1 MVGLLKLSFL
11 YRHPS
16 PLFSLFVQLLRFHIP
31 VTMAP
36 SFMTIDTNDMDL
48 TPSEPMANTKRT
60 LLLAPPSIASQEDKL
75 RGIFTTFDRSTTDL
89 QMLDRLSA
97 GFVSLPAS
105 TYDLVLILTDTDG
118 TRRSEALKLLTRDV
132 YTTLVPAMKPGA
144 KLQTQDSALNASD
157 AMEAVL
163 AGLVQSDNGFEK
175 PNFEPSAAVPLK
187 FGLKKKNKT
196 QTPTPAPASAPAPT
210 GISTLP
216 TGFGFDGPGMDH
228 DRDSEDELIN
238 EDTLL
243 TEEDLTRPIMPRTH
257 SPIYN
262 SAHTISIANI
272 LPAPECQP
280 KTGRRRRAC
289 KDCTCGLA
297 DRLEA
302 EDKERRANA
311 DKELNVMKLDTGD
324 LNELDFTVEG
334 KTGSCGSC
342 ALGDAFRCDGCPYM
356 GLPAFKPGQEVQILN
371 DVAQF

>member
-1 MVGLLKLSFL
+1 MDVD
-11 YRHPS
+11 
-16 PLFSLFVQLLRFHIP
+16 FSTPKPVQ
-31 VTMAP
+31 A
-36 SFMTIDTNDMDL
+36 
-48 TPSEPMANTKRT
+48 KRT
-60 LLLAPPSIASQEDKL
+60 LLLAPPSIATQEDKL
-75 RGIFTTFDRSTTDL
+75 RDLFSTFDRSITDL

-97 GFVSLPAS
+97 GVVSLPAT

-132 YTTLVPAMKPGA
+132 YATLVPSMKPGA

-175 PNFEPSAAVPLK
+175 PSFDPSAAVPLK
-187 FGLKKKNKT
+187 FGLKKKNK
-196 QTPTPAPASAPAPT
+196 PTAPAAVPVIPSF
-210 GISTLP
+210 P
-216 TGFGFDGPGMDH
+216 TGFAAPMGIDSPTNH
-228 DRDSEDELIN
+228 DRDDDDELIN

-243 TEEDLTRPIMPRTH
+243 SEEDLTRPIMP
-257 SPIYN
+257 P
-262 SAHTISIANI
+262 
-272 LPAPECQP
+272 PECQP

-297 DRLEA
+297 DKLEA

-324 LNELDFTVEG
+324 LAELDFTVEG

-371 DVAQF
+371 DVAQL

>member
-1 MVGLLKLSFL
+1 
-11 YRHPS
+11 
-16 PLFSLFVQLLRFHIP
+16 
-31 VTMAP
+31 MAP
-36 SFMTIDTNDMDL
+36 SFITIDSNDMDVDFS
-48 TPSEPMANTKRT
+48 TPKPVQAKRT
-60 LLLAPPSIASQEDKL
+60 LLLAPPSIATQEDKL
-75 RGIFTTFDRSTTDL
+75 RGLFSTFDRSITDL

-97 GFVSLPAS
+97 GLVSLSAT

-132 YTTLVPAMKPGA
+132 YATLVPAMKPGA

-157 AMEAVL
+157 AMEAIL

-175 PNFEPSAAVPLK
+175 PSFDPSAAVPLK
-187 FGLKKKNKT
+187 FGLKKKNK
-196 QTPTPAPASAPAPT
+196 PTPPAAVPVIPSF
-210 GISTLP
+210 P
-216 TGFGFDGPGMDH
+216 TGFAAPMGIDSPTNH
-228 DRDSEDELIN
+228 DRDDEDELIN

-243 TEEDLTRPIMPRTH
+243 SEEDLTRPIMP
-257 SPIYN
+257 P
-262 SAHTISIANI
+262 
-272 LPAPECQP
+272 PECQP

-297 DRLEA
+297 DKLEA

-311 DKELNVMKLDTGD
+311 DKELNVLKLDTGD
-324 LNELDFTVEG
+324 LAELDFTVEG

-371 DVAQF
+371 DVAQL

>member
-1 MVGLLKLSFL
+1 
-11 YRHPS
+11 
-16 PLFSLFVQLLRFHIP
+16 
-31 VTMAP
+31 MAP
-36 SFMTIDTNDMDL
+36 SFITIDANDMDVDFS
-48 TPSEPMANTKRT
+48 TSKPVQAKRT
-60 LLLAPPSIASQEDKL
+60 LLLAPPPPS
-75 RGIFTTFDRSTTDL
+75 TFDRSTTDL

-97 GFVSLPAS
+97 GVVSLPAT

-118 TRRSEALKLLTRDV
+118 TRRSEALQLLTRNV
-132 YTTLVPAMKPGA
+132 YTTLVPAMKAGA

-187 FGLKKKNKT
+187 FGLKKKNKP
-196 QTPTPAPASAPAPT
+196 TPTAVPS
-210 GISTLP
+210 IP
-216 TGFGFDGPGMDH
+216 TGFAAPMGIDSPATNH
-228 DRDSEDELIN
+228 DRDEDDELIN

-243 TEEDLTRPIMPRTH
+243 SEEDLTRPIMP
-257 SPIYN
+257 P
-262 SAHTISIANI
+262 
-272 LPAPECQP
+272 PECQP

-297 DRLEA
+297 DKLEA

-371 DVAQF
+371 DVAQL

>member
-1 MVGLLKLSFL
+1 
-11 YRHPS
+11 
-16 PLFSLFVQLLRFHIP
+16 
-31 VTMAP
+31 MAP
-36 SFMTIDTNDMDL
+36 SFITIDSNDMDVDFS
-48 TPSEPMANTKRT
+48 TPKPVQAKRT
-60 LLLAPPSIASQEDKL
+60 LLLAPPSIATHEDKL
-75 RGIFTTFDRSTTDL
+75 RGLFSTFDRSTTDL

-97 GFVSLPAS
+97 GVVSLPAT

-132 YTTLVPAMKPGA
+132 YTTLVPAMKAGA

-175 PNFEPSAAVPLK
+175 PNFDPSAAVPLK
-187 FGLKKKNKT
+187 FGLKKKNK
-196 QTPTPAPASAPAPT
+196 PTPPTAVPSIPT
-210 GISTLP
+210 GLVAPMGIDSPATN
-216 TGFGFDGPGMDH
+216 H
-228 DRDSEDELIN
+228 DRDEDDELIN

-243 TEEDLTRPIMPRTH
+243 SEEDLTRPIMP
-257 SPIYN
+257 P
-262 SAHTISIANI
+262 
-272 LPAPECQP
+272 PECQP

-297 DRLEA
+297 DKIEA
-302 EDKERRANA
+302 EDKERRENA

-324 LNELDFTVEG
+324 LTELDFTVEG

-371 DVAQF
+371 DVAQL